1 MARARPSAKTS
12 NRPSRTRRR
21 PQPTQPLTGYRV
33 VELAHHLAG
42 PLAGQHLG
50 DFGADVVKVE
60 TLEGEDWRRWGRTSP
75 AGDSQLY
82 LAINRNK
89 RSLSVDIGS
98 PEGRGVL
105 DRVLASA
112 DVLLTNFAP
121 AVLRELKIDAP
132 RLARRYPR
140 LIVCSLSG
148 FGTKGPDVDRRA
160 FDLIV
165 GGETG
170 LLQLPEGVPAP
181 LISAAPIADTGGALM
196 LAYGIA
202 LALLHRERTG
212 RAQAVETA
220 LVSAAI
226 ALQAHRFIWLDGEA
240 APDMTPPRTIFYRA
254 YATADGFVTVAVIA
268 ARLWKRLCTA
278 LGFDHLLEDERFASW
293 AKSSEWQGQLRETL
307 EARFRTKSTDE
318 WLKILIAAGVPAGR
332 VQWGAAVFEHPQL
345 IANGVVMR
353 SRHPRAGG
361 MRTMGFPL
369 QLRGTPARLRHAAP
383 ALGADSRRL
392 LVELGYRPAEV
403 ARLVEAKVVRAT

>member
-1 MARARPSAKTS
+1 MARARPSARKGRAPARS
-12 NRPSRTRRR
+12 GRR
-21 PQPTQPLTGYRV
+21 PPRAQPLTGYRV

-98 PEGRGVL
+98 RAGRGVL
-105 DRVLASA
+105 DRLLASA
-112 DVLLTNFAP
+112 DVLLTNFTP
-121 AVLRELKIDAP
+121 AVLRELKLDAP
-132 RLARRYPR
+132 RLARRYPK

-148 FGTKGPDVDRRA
+148 FGTRGPDVDRRA

-240 APDMTPPRTIFYRA
+240 APDMMPPKTIFYRA

-268 ARLWKRLCTA
+268 ARLWRRLCAA
-278 LGFDHLLEDERFASW
+278 LGFDHLLSDPRYASW
-293 AKSSEWQGQLRETL
+293 AKSSEWQGELREMV
-307 EARFRTKSTDE
+307 EARFRTKGTDD

-332 VQWGAAVFEHPQL
+332 VQWGAPVFEHPQL
-345 IANGVVMR
+345 TANGVVMR
-353 SRHPRAGG
+353 SRHPRAGS

-369 QLRGTPARLRHAAP
+369 QLRGTPARLRHPAP
-383 ALGADSRRL
+383 ALGADSRQL
-392 LVELGYRPAEV
+392 LTELGYRAAEV
-403 ARLVEAKVVRAT
+403 AGLVAAKVVRVT

>member
-1 MARARPSAKTS
+1 
-12 NRPSRTRRR
+12 
-21 PQPTQPLTGYRV
+21 V

-60 TLEGEDWRRWGRTSP
+60 TLEGEDWRRWGRPSP

-89 RSLSVDIGS
+89 RSLSVDIGA

-105 DRVLASA
+105 DRLLASA

-121 AVLRELKIDAP
+121 AVLRELKMDAP
-132 RLARRYPR
+132 RLARRYPK

-148 FGTKGPDVDRRA
+148 FGSKGPDVDRRA

-170 LLQLPEGVPAP
+170 LLQLPQGVPAP

-240 APDMTPPRTIFYRA
+240 APDMMPPRTIFYRA

-278 LGFDHLLEDERFASW
+278 LGFEHLLADPRYASW
-293 AKSSEWQGQLRETL
+293 AKAPEWQEELRETL
-307 EARFRTKSTDE
+307 EARFRTRTTEE
-318 WLKILIAAGVPAGR
+318 WLKVLIAAGVPAGR
-332 VQWGAAVFEHPQL
+332 VQWGAPVFEHPQL
-345 IANGVVMR
+345 TANGVVMR
-353 SRHPRAGG
+353 SRHPRAGS

-369 QLRGTPARLRHAAP
+369 QLRGTPARLRHPAP

-392 LVELGYRPAEV
+392 LGELGYRPAQV
-403 ARLVEAKVVRAT
+403 ARLVAAKVVRAT

>member
-1 MARARPSAKTS
+1 MAGARKRTA
-12 NRPSRTRRR
+12 PSRRRTR
-21 PQPTQPLTGYRV
+21 PAPTQPLSGYRV

-60 TLEGEDWRRWGRTSP
+60 TLEGEDWRRWGRAAP
-75 AGDSQLY
+75 GGDSQLY

-89 RSLSVDIGS
+89 RSLSVDIGAS
-98 PEGRGVL
+98 QGRRVL
-105 DRVLASA
+105 DRLLASA

-121 AVLRELKIDAP
+121 AVLHELKMDAP

-148 FGTKGPDVDRRA
+148 FGTRGPDVDRRA

-240 APDMTPPRTIFYRA
+240 APDMMPPKTIFYRA

-278 LGFDHLLEDERFASW
+278 LGFEQLLADPRYASW
-293 AKSSEWQGQLRETL
+293 ARSPEWQAELRESL
-307 EARFRTKSTDE
+307 EARFRTKTTDE

-332 VQWGAAVFEHPQL
+332 VQWGAPVFEHPQL
-345 IANGVVMR
+345 TANGVVMR

-369 QLRGTPARLRHAAP
+369 HLRRTPARLRHPAP

-392 LVELGYRPAEV
+392 LGELGYTPAQV
-403 ARLVEAKVVRAT
+403 ARLVEARVVRAT

>member
-1 MARARPSAKTS
+1 MAAARKTP
-12 NRPSRTRRR
+12 NRPSPPRTRRV
-21 PQPTQPLTGYRV
+21 PAQPLTGYRV

-82 LAINRNK
+82 LAVNRNK
-89 RSLSVDIGS
+89 RSLSVDIGA

-105 DRVLASA
+105 DRLLASA

-121 AVLRELKIDAP
+121 AVLRELKMDAP

-148 FGTKGPDVDRRA
+148 FGTRGPGVDRRA

-170 LLQLPEGVPAP
+170 LLQLPPGVPVP

-240 APDMTPPRTIFYRA
+240 APDMMPPRTIFYRA
-254 YATADGFVTVAVIA
+254 YATSDGFVTVAVIA

-278 LGFDHLLEDERFASW
+278 LGFDQLLEDPRYASW
-293 AKSSEWQGQLRETL
+293 AKASEWQEGLRETL
-307 EARFRTKSTDE
+307 EARFRTKTTDE
-318 WLKILIAAGVPAGR
+318 WLKTLIAAGVPAGR
-332 VQWGAAVFEHPQL
+332 VQWGAPVFEHPQL
-345 IANGVVMR
+345 IANGVVLR
-353 SRHPRAGG
+353 SRHPRAGS

-369 QLRGTPARLRHAAP
+369 RLRGTPARLRHAAP

-392 LVELGYRPAEV
+392 LVELGYRTVEV
-403 ARLVEAKVVRAT
+403 ARLVAAGVVRAT

>member
-1 MARARPSAKTS
+1 MPRAARRIPSSRP
-12 NRPSRTRRR
+12 RRR
-21 PQPTQPLTGYRV
+21 PASAQPLTGYRV

-60 TLEGEDWRRWGRTSP
+60 TLEGEDWRRWGRTAP
-75 AGDSQLY
+75 GGDSQLY

-89 RSLSVDIGS
+89 RSLSVDIGT
-98 PEGRGVL
+98 PQGRRVL
-105 DRVLASA
+105 DRLLASA

-121 AVLRELKIDAP
+121 AVLQELKMDAS

-148 FGTKGPDVDRRA
+148 FGTKGPEVDRRA

-240 APDMTPPRTIFYRA
+240 APDMMPPKTIFYRA

-278 LGFDHLLEDERFASW
+278 LGFEQLLADPKYASW
-293 AKSSEWQGQLRETL
+293 AKSPEWQPELRERL
-307 EARFRTKSTDE
+307 EARFRTKTTDE

-332 VQWGAAVFEHPQL
+332 VQWGAPVFEHPQL
-345 IANGVVMR
+345 TANSVVMR

-369 QLRGTPARLRHAAP
+369 QLRRTPARLRHPAP
-383 ALGADSRRL
+383 ALGADSERL
-392 LVELGYRPAEV
+392 LGELGYTSAQV
-403 ARLVEAKVVRAT
+403 ARLVQAKVVRVT